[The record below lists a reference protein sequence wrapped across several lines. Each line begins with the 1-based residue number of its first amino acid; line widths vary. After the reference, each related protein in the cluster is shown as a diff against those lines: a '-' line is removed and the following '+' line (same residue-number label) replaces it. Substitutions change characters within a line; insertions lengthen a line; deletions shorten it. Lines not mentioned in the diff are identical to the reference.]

1 MPTASAGGLRAQMLT
16 RWTRTQRMQP
26 AGRTLMLVRLCRLC
40 TGLHAYTLC
49 VHYLIEVHWMLT
61 YLQQRTKRS
70 WAELEPSHMRIVL
83 LAFESRGEGGLADE
97 AKKRLCVGLWKH
109 AVWCA

>member
-1 MPTASAGGLRAQMLT
+1 
-16 RWTRTQRMQP
+16 
-26 AGRTLMLVRLCRLC
+26 
-40 TGLHAYTLC
+40 
-49 VHYLIEVHWMLT
+49 MLT